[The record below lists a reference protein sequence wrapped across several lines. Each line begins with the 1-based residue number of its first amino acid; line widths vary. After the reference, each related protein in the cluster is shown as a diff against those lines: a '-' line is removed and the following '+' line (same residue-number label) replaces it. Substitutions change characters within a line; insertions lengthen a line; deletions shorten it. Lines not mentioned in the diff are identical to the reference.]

1 MVQHKK
7 EEQKISINCLFGAR
21 RLPAGHCLI
30 AIEVKYASLF
40 SSASFIVKVLLDKIQ
55 HILLLNA
62 FKNWIENKDINS
74 KYFHERL
81 K

>member
-1 MVQHKK
+1 MKRL
-7 EEQKISINCLFGAR
+7 ETRLFYR
-21 RLPAGHCLI
+21 QL
-30 AIEVKYASLF
+30 
-40 SSASFIVKVLLDKIQ
+40 LLDKIQ
-55 HILLLNA
+55 HILLLNT

>member
-1 MVQHKK
+1 MRH
-7 EEQKISINCLFGAR
+7 S
-21 RLPAGHCLI
+21 
-30 AIEVKYASLF
+30 F